1 MNNQS
6 DYKSVIEE
14 KGFIVSTIVG
24 VSMYPLLR
32 QRKDSVHITKIEA
45 PLEKNDVI
53 LYKRDTG
60 QYVLHRLIKIKK
72 GKYIFCGDNQWQ
84 KEYGITDQHIIG
96 KMVGYYRK
104 EKYHSVESFGFKA
117 YTFIIFI
124 TRPIRRLRDFAKRV
138 LRKIFKRRRKKY
150 E

>member
-53 LYKRDTG
+53 LFTG
-60 QYVLHRLIKIKK
+60 YL
-72 GKYIFCGDNQWQ
+72 
-84 KEYGITDQHIIG
+84 
-96 KMVGYYRK
+96 
-104 EKYHSVESFGFKA
+104 KA
-117 YTFIIFI
+117 
-124 TRPIRRLRDFAKRV
+124 
-138 LRKIFKRRRKKY
+138 
-150 E
+150 